1 MKFCNKKQRRSNN
14 IARAIRSSVKKSH
27 KVSIRKTLR
36 TVYCNH
42 NYQKNEERRK
52 EALKV
57 FQKNMNFVD
66 CYDAEGNYLGVANEA
81 ISTNGNGV
89 IPDKGFIKAYQTR
102 KYEWLEEFNKNHGT
116 TSEFCKEHG
125 IKGFKRKRPWYVLL
139 KRDSVTTE
147 SSKKVKK
154 LNHTELM
161 EGYVQHKLKKW
172 EAKNPCP
179 VEKDDLFYEQQYP
192 EWAAKRQKAEEYL
205 RDVVI
210 NKYTNKLSLVG
221 RFEIDDN
228 KYEELEVAKIT
239 DKFGEI
245 VKAGGVN
252 NLSVESKVMRK
263 AQYMTNITKKRHP
276 KCVCTNLRDHKKQRG
291 RILLP
296 KMAIAA

>member
-57 FQKNMNFVD
+57 SQKNMNFVD
-66 CYDAEGNYLGVANEA
+66 CYNAEGNYLGVANEA
-81 ISTNGNGV
+81 ISANGNGV

-221 RFEIDDN
+221 RFEIDGN
-228 KYEELEVAKIT
+228 KYEELEVAKIA
-239 DKFGEI
+239 DKFSET

-263 AQYMTNITKKRHP
+263 AQYMTNITKKKHP

-296 KMAIAA
+296 KMAMAA

>member
-1 MKFCNKKQRRSNN
+1 MKRNNKRKNQSRAFCEMRYKFNKARRM
-14 IARAIRSSVKKSH
+14 K
-27 KVSIRKTLR
+27 
-36 TVYCNH
+36 
-42 NYQKNEERRK
+42 
-52 EALKV
+52 ALETI
-57 FQKNMNFVD
+57 QGNMNFVD
-66 CYDAEGNYLGVANEA
+66 CYDANGNYLGVANEA
-81 ISTNGNGV
+81 ISTNGNGT
-89 IPDKGFIKAYQTR
+89 IPDNGFIKAYQTR
-102 KYEWLEEFNKNHGT
+102 KYKWLEEFNKHRGT

-125 IKGFKRKRPWYVLL
+125 IKGIKRKKPWYILP
-139 KRDSVTTE
+139 KRDSIAIE
-147 SSKKVKK
+147 SSRKIKKI
-154 LNHTELM
+154 NHTELM

-210 NKYTNKLSLVG
+210 NKYTNKLSLIG

-228 KYEELEVAKIT
+228 KYEELEVAKIA
-239 DKFGEI
+239 DKFSETI
-245 VKAGGVN
+245 KAGGVN

-263 AQYMTNITKKRHP
+263 AQHMTNITKKRHP

-296 KMAIAA
+296 KMTIAA

>member
-1 MKFCNKKQRRSNN
+1 MK
-14 IARAIRSSVKKSH
+14 
-27 KVSIRKTLR
+27 T
-36 TVYCNH
+36 H
-42 NYQKNEERRK
+42 NEQSK
-52 EALKV
+52 
-57 FQKNMNFVD
+57 
-66 CYDAEGNYLGVANEA
+66 
-81 ISTNGNGV
+81 STNIN
-89 IPDKGFIKAYQTR
+89 DFALAYQMR
-102 KYEWLEEFNKNHGT
+102 KKEWLKEFNKHHGT

-125 IKGFKRKRPWYVLL
+125 IKGIKRKKPWYILL
-139 KRDSVTTE
+139 KRDSIAIE
-147 SSKKVKK
+147 SSRKVKK
-154 LNHTELM
+154 INHTELM

-210 NKYTNKLSLVG
+210 NKYTNKLSLIG

-228 KYEELEVAKIT
+228 KYEELEVAKIA
-239 DKFGEI
+239 DKFSETI
-245 VKAGGVN
+245 KAGGVN

-263 AQYMTNITKKRHP
+263 AQHMTNITKKRHP

-296 KMAIAA
+296 KIAIAA

>member
-66 CYDAEGNYLGVANEA
+66 CYDAEDNYLGVANED

-125 IKGFKRKRPWYVLL
+125 IKGFKRKKPWYVLL

-172 EAKNPCP
+172 ETKNPCP
-179 VEKDDLFYEQQYP
+179 VEKNDLFYEQQYP
-192 EWAAKRQKAEEYL
+192 EWAVKRQKAEEYL

-228 KYEELEVAKIT
+228 KYEELEVAKIA
-239 DKFGEI
+239 DKFSET

>member
-1 MKFCNKKQRRSNN
+1 MKRNNKRKNQSRAFCEMRYKFNKARRM
-14 IARAIRSSVKKSH
+14 K
-27 KVSIRKTLR
+27 
-36 TVYCNH
+36 
-42 NYQKNEERRK
+42 
-52 EALKV
+52 ALETI
-57 FQKNMNFVD
+57 QGNMNFVD
-66 CYDAEGNYLGVANEA
+66 CYDANGNYLGVANEA
-81 ISTNGNGV
+81 ISANGNGT
-89 IPDKGFIKAYQTR
+89 IPDKGFITAYQTR
-102 KYEWLEEFNKNHGT
+102 KHEWLKEFNKHLNA
-116 TSEFCKEHG
+116 TSEFCKKHSIKG
-125 IKGFKRKRPWYVLL
+125 IKRKKPWYLLL
-139 KRDSVTTE
+139 KRDSIKIE
-147 SSKKVKK
+147 SSRKDKKI
-154 LNHTELM
+154 NHTELM

-210 NKYTNKLSLVG
+210 NKYTNKLSLIG

-228 KYEELEVAKIT
+228 KYEELEVAKIA
-239 DKFGEI
+239 DKFSETI
-245 VKAGGVN
+245 KAGGVN

-263 AQYMTNITKKRHP
+263 AQHMTNITKKRHP

>member
-1 MKFCNKKQRRSNN
+1 MKRNNKRKNQSRAFCEMRYKFNKARRM
-14 IARAIRSSVKKSH
+14 K
-27 KVSIRKTLR
+27 
-36 TVYCNH
+36 
-42 NYQKNEERRK
+42 
-52 EALKV
+52 ALETI
-57 FQKNMNFVD
+57 QGNMNFVD
-66 CYDAEGNYLGVANEA
+66 CYDANGNYLGVANEA
-81 ISTNGNGV
+81 ISANGNGT
-89 IPDKGFIKAYQTR
+89 IPDKGFITAYQTR
-102 KYEWLEEFNKNHGT
+102 KHEWLKEFNKHLNA
-116 TSEFCKEHG
+116 TSEFCKKHNIKG
-125 IKGFKRKRPWYVLL
+125 IKRKKPWYLLL
-139 KRDSVTTE
+139 KRDSIKIE
-147 SSKKVKK
+147 SSRKDKKI
-154 LNHTELM
+154 NHTELM

-210 NKYTNKLSLVG
+210 NKYTNKLSLIG

-228 KYEELEVAKIT
+228 KYEELEVAKIA
-239 DKFGEI
+239 DKFSET

-263 AQYMTNITKKRHP
+263 AQHMTNITKKRHP

-296 KMAIAA
+296 KIAIAA

>member
-81 ISTNGNGV
+81 ISANGNGV

-221 RFEIDDN
+221 RFKIDDN
-228 KYEELEVAKIT
+228 KYEELEVAKIA
-239 DKFGEI
+239 DKFSETA
-245 VKAGGVN
+245 KAGGVN

>member
-1 MKFCNKKQRRSNN
+1 MKRNNKRKNQSRAFCEMRYKFNKARRM
-14 IARAIRSSVKKSH
+14 K
-27 KVSIRKTLR
+27 
-36 TVYCNH
+36 
-42 NYQKNEERRK
+42 
-52 EALKV
+52 ALETI
-57 FQKNMNFVD
+57 QENTNFVD
-66 CYDAEGNYLGVANEA
+66 CYDAKGNYLGVANEA
-81 ISTNGNGV
+81 ISTNGNGT
-89 IPDKGFIKAYQTR
+89 IPDKGFITAYQTR
-102 KYEWLEEFNKNHGT
+102 KHEWLKEFNKHLNA
-116 TSEFCKEHG
+116 TSEFCKKHG
-125 IKGFKRKRPWYVLL
+125 IKGIKRKKPWYILL
-139 KRDSVTTE
+139 KRDSIAIE
-147 SSKKVKK
+147 SSRKVKK
-154 LNHTELM
+154 INHTELM

-239 DKFGEI
+239 DKFSET

-263 AQYMTNITKKRHP
+263 AQHMTNITKKKHP

-296 KMAIAA
+296 KIAIAA

>member
-1 MKFCNKKQRRSNN
+1 MKRNNKRKNQSRAFCEMRYKFNKARRMN
-14 IARAIRSSVKKSH
+14 
-27 KVSIRKTLR
+27 
-36 TVYCNH
+36 
-42 NYQKNEERRK
+42 
-52 EALKV
+52 ALETI
-57 FQKNMNFVD
+57 QENMNFVD
-66 CYDAEGNYLGVANEA
+66 CYDAKGNYLGVANEA
-81 ISTNGNGV
+81 ISTNGNGT
-89 IPDKGFIKAYQTR
+89 IPDKGFITAYQTR
-102 KYEWLEEFNKNHGT
+102 KHEWLKEFNKHLNA
-116 TSEFCKEHG
+116 TSEFCKKHG
-125 IKGFKRKRPWYVLL
+125 IKGIKRKKPWYLLL
-139 KRDSVTTE
+139 KRDSIAIE
-147 SSKKVKK
+147 SSRKVKK
-154 LNHTELM
+154 INHTELM

-239 DKFGEI
+239 DKFSET

-263 AQYMTNITKKRHP
+263 AQHMTNITKKKHP

-296 KMAIAA
+296 KIAIAA

>member
-1 MKFCNKKQRRSNN
+1 MEINNKRKNQSSAFCEMRYKFNKARRMK
-14 IARAIRSSVKKSH
+14 
-27 KVSIRKTLR
+27 
-36 TVYCNH
+36 
-42 NYQKNEERRK
+42 
-52 EALKV
+52 ALETI
-57 FQKNMNFVD
+57 QENMNFVD
-66 CYDAEGNYLGVANEA
+66 CYDAKGNYLGVANEA
-81 ISTNGNGV
+81 ISTNGNGT
-89 IPDKGFIKAYQTR
+89 IPDKGFITAYQTR
-102 KYEWLEEFNKNHGT
+102 KHEWLKEFNKHLNA
-116 TSEFCKEHG
+116 TSEFCKKHG
-125 IKGFKRKRPWYVLL
+125 IKGIKRKKPWYVLL
-139 KRDSVTTE
+139 KRDSIAIE
-147 SSKKVKK
+147 SSRKAKKI
-154 LNHTELM
+154 NHTELM

-239 DKFGEI
+239 DKFSET

-263 AQYMTNITKKRHP
+263 AQHMTNITKKKHP

>member
-1 MKFCNKKQRRSNN
+1 MKRNNKRKNQSRAFCEMRYKFNKARRMNSLET
-14 IARAIRSSVKKSH
+14 I
-27 KVSIRKTLR
+27 
-36 TVYCNH
+36 
-42 NYQKNEERRK
+42 QE
-52 EALKV
+52 
-57 FQKNMNFVD
+57 NMNFVD
-66 CYDAEGNYLGVANEA
+66 CYDAKGNYLGVANEA
-81 ISTNGNGV
+81 ISTNGNGT
-89 IPDKGFIKAYQTR
+89 IPDKGFITAYQTR
-102 KYEWLEEFNKNHGT
+102 KHEWLKEFNKHHGT

-125 IKGFKRKRPWYVLL
+125 IKGIKRKKPWYILP
-139 KRDSVTTE
+139 KRDSIAIE
-147 SSKKVKK
+147 SSRKIKKI
-154 LNHTELM
+154 NHTELM

-192 EWAAKRQKAEEYL
+192 EWAVKRQKAEEYL

-210 NKYTNKLSLVG
+210 NKYTNKLSLIG

-228 KYEELEVAKIT
+228 KYEELEVAKIA
-239 DKFGEI
+239 DKFSET

-263 AQYMTNITKKRHP
+263 AQHMTNITKKKHP

-296 KMAIAA
+296 KIAIAA

>member
-1 MKFCNKKQRRSNN
+1 MKRNNKRKNQSRAFCEMRYKFNKARRM
-14 IARAIRSSVKKSH
+14 K
-27 KVSIRKTLR
+27 
-36 TVYCNH
+36 
-42 NYQKNEERRK
+42 
-52 EALKV
+52 ALETI
-57 FQKNMNFVD
+57 QGNMNFVD
-66 CYDAEGNYLGVANEA
+66 CYDANGNYLGVANEA
-81 ISTNGNGV
+81 ISANGNGT
-89 IPDKGFIKAYQTR
+89 IPDKGFITAYQTR
-102 KYEWLEEFNKNHGT
+102 KHEWLKEFNKHHGT

-125 IKGFKRKRPWYVLL
+125 IKGIKRKKPWYVLT
-139 KRDSVTTE
+139 KRDSIAIE
-147 SSKKVKK
+147 SSRKVKK
-154 LNHTELM
+154 INHTELM

-228 KYEELEVAKIT
+228 KYEELEVAKIA
-239 DKFGEI
+239 DKFSETI
-245 VKAGGVN
+245 KAGGVN
-252 NLSVESKVMRK
+252 NLPVDSKVMRK
-263 AQYMTNITKKRHP
+263 AQHMTNITKKRHP

>member
-1 MKFCNKKQRRSNN
+1 MKRNNKRKNQSRAFCEMRYKFNKARRM
-14 IARAIRSSVKKSH
+14 K
-27 KVSIRKTLR
+27 
-36 TVYCNH
+36 
-42 NYQKNEERRK
+42 
-52 EALKV
+52 ALETI
-57 FQKNMNFVD
+57 QENMNFVD
-66 CYDAEGNYLGVANEA
+66 CYDAKGNYLGVANEA
-81 ISTNGNGV
+81 ISTNGNGT
-89 IPDKGFIKAYQTR
+89 IPDKGFITAYQTR
-102 KYEWLEEFNKNHGT
+102 KYEWLKEFNKHLNA
-116 TSEFCKEHG
+116 TSEFCKKHSIKG
-125 IKGFKRKRPWYVLL
+125 IKRKKPWYLLL
-139 KRDSVTTE
+139 KRDSIAIE
-147 SSKKVKK
+147 SSRKVKK
-154 LNHTELM
+154 INHTELM

-228 KYEELEVAKIT
+228 KYEELEVAKIA
-239 DKFGEI
+239 DKFSET

-263 AQYMTNITKKRHP
+263 AQHMTNITKKKHP

-296 KMAIAA
+296 KIAIAA

>member
-1 MKFCNKKQRRSNN
+1 MKRNNKRKNQSRAFCEMRYKFNKARRM
-14 IARAIRSSVKKSH
+14 K
-27 KVSIRKTLR
+27 
-36 TVYCNH
+36 
-42 NYQKNEERRK
+42 
-52 EALKV
+52 ALETI
-57 FQKNMNFVD
+57 QENMNFVD
-66 CYDAEGNYLGVANEA
+66 CYDAKGNYLGVANEA
-81 ISTNGNGV
+81 ISTNGNGT
-89 IPDKGFIKAYQTR
+89 IPDKGFITAYQTR
-102 KYEWLEEFNKNHGT
+102 KHEWLKEFNKHLNA
-116 TSEFCKEHG
+116 TSEFCKKHSIKG
-125 IKGFKRKRPWYVLL
+125 IKRKKPWYLLL
-139 KRDSVTTE
+139 KRDSIAIE
-147 SSKKVKK
+147 SSRKVKK
-154 LNHTELM
+154 INHTELM

-239 DKFGEI
+239 DKFSET

-252 NLSVESKVMRK
+252 NLPVESKVMRK
-263 AQYMTNITKKRHP
+263 AQHMTNITKKKHP

-296 KMAIAA
+296 KIAIAA

>member
-1 MKFCNKKQRRSNN
+1 MKRNNKRKNQSRAFCEMRYKFNKARRM
-14 IARAIRSSVKKSH
+14 K
-27 KVSIRKTLR
+27 
-36 TVYCNH
+36 
-42 NYQKNEERRK
+42 
-52 EALKV
+52 ALETI
-57 FQKNMNFVD
+57 QGNMNFVD
-66 CYDAEGNYLGVANEA
+66 CYDANGNYLGVANEA
-81 ISTNGNGV
+81 ISANGNGT
-89 IPDKGFIKAYQTR
+89 IPDKGFITAYQTR
-102 KYEWLEEFNKNHGT
+102 KHEWLKEFNKHRGT

-125 IKGFKRKRPWYVLL
+125 IKGIKRKKPWYILL
-139 KRDSVTTE
+139 KRDSIAIE
-147 SSKKVKK
+147 SSRKVKK
-154 LNHTELM
+154 INHTELM

-210 NKYTNKLSLVG
+210 NKYTNKLSLIG

-228 KYEELEVAKIT
+228 KYEELEVAKIA
-239 DKFGEI
+239 DKFSETI
-245 VKAGGVN
+245 KAGGVN

-263 AQYMTNITKKRHP
+263 AQHMTNITKKRHP

-296 KMAIAA
+296 KIAIAA

>member
-1 MKFCNKKQRRSNN
+1 MKRNNKRKNQSRAFCEMRYKFNKARRM
-14 IARAIRSSVKKSH
+14 K
-27 KVSIRKTLR
+27 
-36 TVYCNH
+36 
-42 NYQKNEERRK
+42 
-52 EALKV
+52 ALETI
-57 FQKNMNFVD
+57 QGNMNFVD
-66 CYDAEGNYLGVANEA
+66 CYDAKGNYLGVANEA
-81 ISTNGNGV
+81 ISANGNGT
-89 IPDKGFIKAYQTR
+89 IPDKGFITAYQTR
-102 KYEWLEEFNKNHGT
+102 KHEWLKEFNKHHGT
-116 TSEFCKEHG
+116 TSEFCKEHCIKG
-125 IKGFKRKRPWYVLL
+125 IKRKKPWYMLT
-139 KRDSVTTE
+139 KRDSIAIE
-147 SSKKVKK
+147 SSRKVKK
-154 LNHTELM
+154 INHTELM

-210 NKYTNKLSLVG
+210 NKYTNKLSLIG

-228 KYEELEVAKIT
+228 KYEELEVAKIA
-239 DKFGEI
+239 DKFSET

-263 AQYMTNITKKRHP
+263 AQHMTNITKKRHP

-296 KMAIAA
+296 KIAIAA